1 MAADPADDL
10 LILLV
15 DVARHFRTYGD
26 QVAQSLGV
34 TRAQLSILARL
45 DGNPDLTQKEL
56 AAIAEVSPMTIGR
69 LIDCLERHGLVE
81 RCSDAS
87 DRRIWRLRL
96 TPKAAP
102 LLREIKRIR
111 TKLHSVTTKGIEPTV
126 LDAMTLGLRQM
137 KDNVVSRRLTEA
149 SS

>member
-1 MAADPADDL
+1 MAADLADDL

-15 DVARHFRTYGD
+15 DVSRHFRTYGD
-26 QVAQSLGV
+26 RIAQSLGV

-45 DGNPDLTQKEL
+45 DRNPDLTQKEL

-69 LIDCLERHGLVE
+69 LIDCLERDGLVE
-81 RCSDAS
+81 RCSDAA

-111 TKLHSVTTKGIEPTV
+111 AKLRSITTKGIEPAV
-126 LDAMTLGLRQM
+126 LEAMTLGLQQM
-137 KDNVVSRRLTEA
+137 KKNVVSRRLTEA
-149 SS
+149 SP

>member
-1 MAADPADDL
+1 MAADLADDL

-15 DVARHFRTYGD
+15 DVSRHFRTYGD
-26 QVAQSLGV
+26 RVAQSLGV

-45 DGNPDLTQKEL
+45 DRNPDLTQKEL

-69 LIDCLERHGLVE
+69 LIDCLERDGLVE
-81 RCSDAS
+81 RCSDAA

-111 TKLHSVTTKGIEPTV
+111 AKLRSITTKGIEPAV
-126 LDAMTLGLRQM
+126 LEAMTLGLQQM
-137 KDNVVSRRLTEA
+137 KKNVVSRRLTEA
-149 SS
+149 SP

>member
-1 MAADPADDL
+1 
-10 LILLV
+10 
-15 DVARHFRTYGD
+15 
-26 QVAQSLGV
+26 V

-45 DGNPDLTQKEL
+45 DRNPDLTQKEL

-69 LIDCLERHGLVE
+69 LIDCLERDGLVE
-81 RCSDAS
+81 RCSDAA

-111 TKLHSVTTKGIEPTV
+111 AKLHSVTTKGIEPAV
-126 LDAMTLGLRQM
+126 LEAMTLGLQQM
-137 KDNVVSRRLTEA
+137 KKNVVSRRLTEA
-149 SS
+149 SP